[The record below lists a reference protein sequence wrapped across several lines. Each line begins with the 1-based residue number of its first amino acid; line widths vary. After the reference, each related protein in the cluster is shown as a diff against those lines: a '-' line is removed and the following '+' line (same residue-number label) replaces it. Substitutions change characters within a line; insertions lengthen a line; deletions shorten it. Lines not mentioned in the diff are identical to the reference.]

1 MSPAATPR
9 SDKSRLAVLLDHFA
23 QIEDPRDVRRILHPL
38 GEILLLVVCGTIADC
53 DDDDHIAAWGEAHL
67 DVLRRYAPF
76 EHGVPG
82 GRWLTILMNR
92 INPAL
97 FQDAFTAWVRNTWP
111 ERPDMVAIDGKTSR
125 RSHDRAAGEAPIH
138 LVSAFA
144 TTSRLVL
151 GQEAV
156 PDKANELA
164 AIPILLARLAEDD
177 GLKGA
182 LVSIDAIATNGTI
195 ATAIRDAGANY
206 LLAVK
211 ANQPTL
217 QAEIEACFEVAEPA
231 VVETYIGHDKGHGR
245 IEQRTVSVIRE
256 VDWMAGERRFPGEVR
271 LPDAACLIR
280 VNARIQR
287 GEKRHEE
294 TRHYISSAT
303 LTAEQA
309 GAAVR
314 GHWGIENRLHWV
326 LDVTF
331 NEDQSR
337 LRKGFGARNMAVIRH
352 FALNLVRAAKD
363 TRSIKLR
370 RKLAAWTPDY
380 LDRLLRERVQ

>member
-156 PDKANELA
+156 PDKANELTA
-164 AIPILLARLAEDD
+164 VPILLARLAEDD

-231 VVETYIGHDKGHGR
+231 VVETTSATTR
-245 IEQRTVSVIRE
+245 AT
-256 VDWMAGERRFPGEVR
+256 AGS
-271 LPDAACLIR
+271 
-280 VNARIQR
+280 
-287 GEKRHEE
+287 
-294 TRHYISSAT
+294 SSAPSASSVRWIGW
-303 LTAEQA
+303 LAS
-309 GAAVR
+309 AA
-314 GHWGIENRLHWV
+314 
-326 LDVTF
+326 F
-331 NEDQSR
+331 P
-337 LRKGFGARNMAVIRH
+337 
-352 FALNLVRAAKD
+352 AKCVC
-363 TRSIKLR
+363 RMQPVS
-370 RKLAAWTPDY
+370 Y
-380 LDRLLRERVQ
+380 V